1 MSNYTTEEE
10 ITVSAEI
17 DLEISVQ
24 DQDGNEI
31 ECDIDGYGFSL
42 TAQIDTQSIK
52 DNMVDEVREEIKDE
66 LRDELKD
73 ELELELQQEFKAQ
86 LCKDIA
92 TADSPINALSGM
104 LSLIA
109 IEHDKVNNVMN
120 ESIAKSGTR
129 LHEQAQEIQD
139 LKSSVAS
146 KEGAIDSQN
155 QVIQKLQVRL
165 DEGSEAKIKA
175 LQTLEEAREEA
186 SIELG
191 KVHHPAM
198 ISPTIHTASYN
209 SQEDK

>member
-1 MSNYTTEEE
+1 MASYTTTEE
-10 ITVSAEI
+10 ISVDAEI
-17 DLEISVQ
+17 DLEITVQ

-31 ECDIDGYGFSL
+31 ECDVDGYGFSL

-52 DNMVDEVREEIKDE
+52 DNMLDDVREEIRDE

-120 ESIAKSGTR
+120 ESIAKSNTR
-129 LHEQAQEIQD
+129 LHEQSEEVLT
-139 LKSSVAS
+139 LKDGITSL
-146 KEGAIDSQN
+146 GATIDSQN

-165 DEGSEAKIKA
+165 DEGSEAK
-175 LQTLEEAREEA
+175 EEAVGRISGEF
-186 SIELG
+186 G
-191 KVHHPAM
+191 KVHIPAM
-198 ISPTIHTASYN
+198 INPTIHTASYN

>member
-1 MSNYTTEEE
+1 MGSYTTEEE

-31 ECDIDGYGFSL
+31 DCDIDGYGFSL

-52 DNMVDEVREEIKDE
+52 DNMLDEVREEIKDE
-66 LRDELKD
+66 LRDELRD
-73 ELELELQQEFKAQ
+73 ELQEELQNEFKDQ
-86 LCKDIA
+86 LCKEIA
-92 TADSPINALSGM
+92 NADNPIQVLSGM

-120 ESIAKSGTR
+120 EAISNANTR
-129 LHEQAQEIQD
+129 LANQSEEIQT
-139 LKSSVAS
+139 LQCSVAS

-186 SIELG
+186 S
-191 KVHHPAM
+191 A
-198 ISPTIHTASYN
+198 ASGPLSIIAEYNAN